1 MNFTTEMKYY
11 LSIKKLSRVIFLT
24 LLLAACAKEKQHS
37 ESSNAKEIPLMNY
50 AHVADYPHDQQAFT
64 EGLLF
69 HEGKLYESTG
79 ASNVEGTRS
88 LFGEVDLT
96 TGEIAV
102 KAELDLETYFGEG
115 ITFLNGLVYQL
126 TYTSRKGFVY
136 DAKTYELVGE
146 FTIPSKEGWGM
157 TTDGK
162 SLIMSDG
169 TNELTYLDPETLLVS
184 RKIKVR
190 EGYYA
195 RDLLNELEYVE
206 GHIYANVF
214 TTNEIVKIDP
224 KNGNIMGKLDLT
236 EYANDARN
244 TSPEA
249 LEMNG
254 IAYHPEKK
262 SFFITGKMWPK
273 IYEIKVNQ

>member
-1 MNFTTEMKYY
+1 MKYY
-11 LSIKKLSRVIFLT
+11 LYTTKLSRAIFLI
-24 LLLAACAKEKQHS
+24 LLLGACAKEKHTS
-37 ESSNAKEIPLMNY
+37 ESSNVKEISSMNY

-79 ASNVEGTRS
+79 ASNVQGTRS

-96 TGEIAV
+96 TGKIATKV
-102 KAELDLETYFGEG
+102 ELDPETYFGEG

-136 DAKTYELVGE
+136 DAKTFEQIGE

-169 TNELTYLDPETLLVS
+169 TNELTYLDPETLQVS
-184 RKIKVR
+184 RKIKVK

-195 RDLLNELEYVE
+195 RDLLNELEYVD

-224 KNGNIMGKLDLT
+224 ENGSIVAKLDLSA
-236 EYANDARN
+236 YANDARN

-254 IAYHPEKK
+254 IAYHTGKK
-262 SFFITGKMWPK
+262 TFFITGKMWPK
-273 IYEIKVNQ
+273 IYEIKVSQ